1 MRPFQPT
8 QSSAGLSGI
17 ESYLEQTSRN
27 AFLRFAGLIDHATSG
42 RRGKY
47 ATIALNMAGVTSN
60 QQAISDHYAAHN
72 DVIDQYFE
80 HVDVIA
86 LAKKLDVDDAAAK
99 GIPRAIGRTGGLLLA
114 GAAIGVAAL
123 TLYNRKKLT
132 HDTTSR

>member
-1 MRPFQPT
+1 MRHSQSHQPT
-8 QSSAGLSGI
+8 AGLSGL
-17 ESYLEQTSRN
+17 EGYLERTSRN

-60 QQAISDHYAAHN
+60 QQAISDHYAAHSE
-72 DVIDQYFE
+72 VMDQYFE

-86 LAKKLDVDDAAAK
+86 LAKKMGVDDAAAR
-99 GIPRAIGRTGGLLLA
+99 GIPRAIGRAGGLLLA

-132 HDTTSR
+132 YDTTNR